1 MHLTLERILQLPP
14 LTSGCPE
21 VLAGTDRLQEPVRWV
36 HVAEL
41 KSLAGL
47 LEGGELVLTTG
58 LGFGT
63 SAAEA
68 ARYLGELA
76 ALGAAGVVV
85 EITADRPE
93 AEAALRQAA
102 GGAALPVVLVTR
114 RVRFVEVTEVVHRLI
129 VAAQLE
135 RVEKAR
141 EVHEVFTMLSLES
154 ASPEE
159 IVARTSDLI
168 QAAVVLEDVAHL
180 VLAFDPAGT
189 APGDLLADWKR
200 RSRAA
205 HFREETARTG
215 DEGWLQT
222 PVGLRGQRWGRLV
235 VPGLPGDEA
244 EAAMVL
250 ERAGQALTI
259 NRMAERDQRELGH
272 QAQAGLLH
280 ELRQP
285 RSLDE
290 AEALTRAAALG
301 LPPAPLYVPVVLRLD
316 HASASEPIALQR
328 RERALLELVNRVLA
342 SSRNSALAASLQ
354 TGSVAVLLAL
364 PARQLEDSVLERIC
378 GELVDRSAGA
388 AEDLRWTAG
397 VGRPHARLLQAA
409 AGLDEAGQV
418 AETASTL
425 PAGAKRFYRST
436 DVRLRGLLT
445 LLRHDPRVQTFVEA
459 ELAGV
464 LESGNDGGDLDLLQ
478 RYLESGGNKSELARS
493 GYLSRPTLYARLAR
507 LEQRLGVRLDD
518 AESRTSL
525 HVALLVHRL
534 QGL

>member
-1 MHLTLERILQLPP
+1 MILTLQHILQLPVVAA
-14 LTSGCPE
+14 GEPE
-21 VLAGTDRLQEPVRWV
+21 VLAGADRLGDPVRWV

-41 KSLAGL
+41 KSLSGL

-63 SAAEA
+63 SAPEA

-93 AEAALRQAA
+93 AQAALRQAA
-102 GGAALPVVLVTR
+102 ARAQLPVVLAAR
-114 RVRFVEVTEVVHRLI
+114 RIRFVEVTEVVHKLI

-141 EVHEVFTMLSLES
+141 EVHEVFTMLSLENAS
-154 ASPEE
+154 AEE
-159 IVARTSDLI
+159 IVERTAQLTG
-168 QAAVVLEDVAHL
+168 APVVLEDVSHL
-180 VLAFDPAGT
+180 VMAFDPAGT
-189 APGDLLADWKR
+189 APGELLRDWER

-235 VPGLPGDEA
+235 VPADPAEEA

-301 LPPAPLYVPVVLRLD
+301 LRPAPLYVPVVLRLD
-316 HASASEPIALQR
+316 RPSAAEPIALQR
-328 RERALLELVNRVLA
+328 RERVLLELVNQVLA
-342 SSRNSALAASLQ
+342 SSRNSALAARLQ
-354 TGSVAVLLAL
+354 TGSVALLLAL

-378 GELVDRSAGA
+378 GELADQAPAGS
-388 AEDLRWTAG
+388 EPLRW
-397 VGRPHARLLQAA
+397 
-409 AGLDEAGQV
+409 
-418 AETASTL
+418 
-425 PAGAKRFYRST
+425 
-436 DVRLRGLLT
+436 
-445 LLRHDPRVQTFVEA
+445 
-459 ELAGV
+459 
-464 LESGNDGGDLDLLQ
+464 
-478 RYLESGGNKSELARS
+478 
-493 GYLSRPTLYARLAR
+493 
-507 LEQRLGVRLDD
+507 
-518 AESRTSL
+518 
-525 HVALLVHRL
+525 
-534 QGL
+534 